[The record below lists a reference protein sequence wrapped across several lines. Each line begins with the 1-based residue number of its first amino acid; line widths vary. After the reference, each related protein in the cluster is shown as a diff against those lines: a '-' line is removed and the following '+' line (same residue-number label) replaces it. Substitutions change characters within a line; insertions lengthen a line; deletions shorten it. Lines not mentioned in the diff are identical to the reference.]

1 MAQQASTQPSN
12 GQPRERGVVRAVQL
26 LDHLHRLGRAVRVGD
41 LARGLDAPRSSTYE
55 LVKVLTEAG
64 ILETVT
70 PEGDVFFGRRLY
82 FYGLDYLREHDLVR
96 RGQAEVDR
104 LAAETGETTQL
115 CTRTGGR
122 YTVLYMRASSRPFQ
136 ISSEIGTEI
145 PLPWTASGRLL
156 LAHLPEAEIRG
167 LVDPAD
173 LTLPSGETIGMV
185 EFLAAV
191 AAAGRDGWCMTSGLV
206 DAFTHCIAGPIH
218 DAEGRASA
226 TLCFV
231 VPVDTP
237 DARVAQLRERLLAAC
252 AGLSLPRRR
261 SATPRPRA
269 ARRS

>member
-1 MAQQASTQPSN
+1 MAQQASTQASG
-12 GQPRERGVVRAVQL
+12 GQARERGVVRAVQL
-26 LDHLHRLGRAVRVGD
+26 LDHLHRHGRPLRIGD

-64 ILETVT
+64 ILEAAT
-70 PEGDVFFGRRLY
+70 PQGEVFFGRRLY

-115 CTRTGGR
+115 CARTGGR
-122 YTVLYMRASSRPFQ
+122 YTVLYMRASSRPFR

-156 LAHLPEAEIRG
+156 LAHLPEAEIRA
-167 LVDPAD
+167 LLDPGD
-173 LTLPSGETIGMV
+173 LTLPNGEAIAME

-191 AAAGRDGWCMTSGLV
+191 AAARRDGWCITSGLV
-206 DAFTHCIAGPIH
+206 DAFTHCIAAPIQ
-218 DAEGRASA
+218 DAEGRAGA

-237 DARVAQLRERLLAAC
+237 EPRIAELRERLLAAC
-252 AGLSLPRRR
+252 SGLSLPRR
-261 SATPRPRA
+261 SVAPRPRA